1 MDDRRRKR
9 LNNVIS
15 SLGVSLS
22 ELQSLQAEEQQAFDN
37 MPESL
42 QNGENADRIQENA
55 DNLDGAASDLELVID
70 TLNEI

>member
-9 LNNVIS
+9 LNTVIA
-15 SLGVSLS
+15 SLGTSLS

-42 QNGENADRIQENA
+42 QNGENAERIQENA
-55 DNLDGAASDLELVID
+55 DNLDSAASDLELVID

>member
-9 LNNVIS
+9 LNTVIS
-15 SLGVSLS
+15 SLGASLS

>member
-37 MPESL
+37 TPESL
-42 QNGENADRIQENA
+42 QDSPSAEKIQENA
-55 DNLDGAASDLELVID
+55 DNLDSAASDLELVLD